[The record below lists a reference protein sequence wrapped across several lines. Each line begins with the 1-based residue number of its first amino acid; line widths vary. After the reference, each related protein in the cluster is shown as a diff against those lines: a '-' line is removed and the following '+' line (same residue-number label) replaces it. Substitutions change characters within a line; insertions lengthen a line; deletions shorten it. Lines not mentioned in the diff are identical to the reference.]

1 MDTETLGLLDGD
13 SEVETDGL
21 TDFETEGL
29 TEGDKDTDTEGLAD
43 TETEGEADL
52 DTDGETEGDADG
64 DIVSAIALY
73 LLVNA
78 FTYQYVPSEIISNL
92 SPITAT
98 LSVNVIVEAA

>member
-1 MDTETLGLLDGD
+1 MLTE
-13 SEVETDGL
+13 GL
-21 TDFETEGL
+21 TDFDTDGL
-29 TEGDKDTDTEGLAD
+29 TEGDKETEVEGLAD

-52 DTDGETEGDADG
+52 DIEGETEGEADG

-78 FTYQYVPSEIISNL
+78 FTYQYVPSEIISTL

-98 LSVNVIVEAA
+98 LSVNVIVEAAVML